1 MNNFHEQA
9 MSFVYQQVLHRLQG
23 FLERTERIALQL
35 LIQRL
40 LVAAGGL
47 ERLAQYRVMVVL
59 EGGRECAY
67 TLAFLRA
74 AQLSIAGR
82 YPDTFILRV
91 AILHQPRLT
100 PRVLERIQTQ
110 CSELFLYD
118 DHRVELLFVNDKGV
132 RRLDKPL
139 GGIHKPCTTNRTMML
154 MSGHLTRGDA
164 RGTFFYADLL
174 ARAKLFSSAFEWG
187 QPADA
192 LIDRRPPRHLA
203 RYMAWIQRVA
213 SQRGHA
219 GQPVNGDDLQT
230 SVRLCSFLD
239 DDYKDVLC
247 LPPTDQ
253 PCNPFTDDTKIA
265 VLNVFDCLFTDID
278 MFNSRLL
285 TYLHGSFALKDL
297 DIEEPQV
304 AVIVLA
310 AHLQGLR
317 AACEQRLSYR
327 AAVELYWQQ
336 AATQY
341 PPNERLKGQLIKL
354 LGTAFNTPR
363 RIDQMRL
370 ITARYLDE
378 LHGVSDV
385 QLGCFIYSPFINE
398 GQNLELFLRNCYP
411 EKLPFINEY
420 HQMMMHKP
428 LSTPVDVTWLEH
440 VSGLPLSS
448 IQVLYRMQHVQFR
461 EDDSLMTSL
470 WASDPHKQ
478 PWALV

>member
-47 ERLAQYRVMVVL
+47 DRLAQYRVMVVL

-100 PRVLERIQTQ
+100 PRVLERIEAQF
-110 CSELFLYD
+110 SELFLYD
-118 DHRVELLFVNDKGV
+118 DHRVELLSVDDKGV
-132 RRLDKPL
+132 RRLDKHL
-139 GGIHKPCTTNRTMML
+139 DGINKSSARDRVMML

-192 LIDRRPPRHLA
+192 VIDRRPPRHLA

-219 GQPVNGDDLQT
+219 GQPVNRDDLHA

-239 DDYKDVLC
+239 DDYKDALC
-247 LPPTDQ
+247 LASNDQ
-253 PCNPFTDDTKIA
+253 PYSPLAGGKNIT

-278 MFNSRLL
+278 LFNSRLL
-285 TYLHGSFALKDL
+285 TYLHGSFVLKDL
-297 DIEEPQV
+297 DIEEPQM

-317 AACEQRLSYR
+317 AACDPSLSYS
-327 AAVELYWQQ
+327 AGVEMYWQQ

-341 PPNERLKGQLIKL
+341 PPNERLKGQLITL
-354 LGTAFNTPR
+354 LGVAFNTPR
-363 RIDQMRL
+363 RIDQLRL

-378 LHGVSDV
+378 LYGISEV

-398 GQNLELFLRNCYP
+398 GQNLECFLRNCYP
-411 EKLPFINEY
+411 DKLRFINEY
-420 HQMMMHKP
+420 HQVMLDKP
-428 LSTPVDVTWLEH
+428 LSPPVDVTWLEH

-478 PWALV
+478 PWTLA

>member
-9 MSFVYQQVLHRLQG
+9 MGFVYQQVLHRLQG

-47 ERLAQYRVMVVL
+47 ERLGQYRVMVVL

-100 PRVLERIQTQ
+100 PRVLERIQAQ

-118 DHRVELLFVNDKGV
+118 DHRVELLSVDDKGV
-132 RRLDKPL
+132 RRLDKHL
-139 GGIHKPCTTNRTMML
+139 AGTRKPSVRDRTMML
-154 MSGHLTRGDA
+154 MSGHLTRGDT

-174 ARAKLFSSAFEWG
+174 ARAKLFSSAFEWE

-192 LIDRRPPRHLA
+192 VIDRRPPKHLGT
-203 RYMAWIQRVA
+203 YMAWIQRVA

-219 GQPVNGDDLQT
+219 GQPVNRDDLRA
-230 SVRLCSFLD
+230 SIRLCSFLD
-239 DDYKDVLC
+239 DDYRDVLC
-247 LPPTDQ
+247 LPPSDQ
-253 PCNPFTDDTKIA
+253 PNSSLAADKYIN

-285 TYLHGSFALKDL
+285 TYLHGSFALEDL

-317 AACEQRLSYR
+317 VACEQSLTYSSG
-327 AAVELYWQQ
+327 VERYWQQ
-336 AATQY
+336 AATLY
-341 PPNERLKGQLIKL
+341 PPNVRLKGQLINL
-354 LGTAFNTPR
+354 LGAAFNTPR
-363 RIDQMRL
+363 RIEQLRL
-370 ITARYLDE
+370 TTARYLDE
-378 LHGVSDV
+378 LHGVSEV

-398 GQNLELFLRNCYP
+398 GQNLEFFLRNCFP
-411 EKLPFINEY
+411 DKLQFINEY
-420 HQMMMHKP
+420 RQMMMDKP

-448 IQVLYRMQHVQFR
+448 LQVLYRMQHVKFR

-478 PWALV
+478 PWAVA

>member
-40 LVAAGGL
+40 QVAAGGM
-47 ERLAQYRVMVVL
+47 ERLAQFRVMVVL

-67 TLAFLRA
+67 TLALLRA

-82 YPDTFILRV
+82 HPETFILRV

-100 PRVLERIQTQ
+100 PRVLERIQAQ
-110 CSELFLYD
+110 CDELFLYD
-118 DHRVELLFVNDKGV
+118 DHRVELLSVDDNGV
-132 RRLDKPL
+132 RRLDKHL
-139 GGIHKPCTTNRTMML
+139 VGTRKPSARARIMML

-174 ARAKLFSSAFEWG
+174 ARAKLFSSAVEWG

-192 LIDRRPPRHLA
+192 IIDRRPPTHLGT
-203 RYMAWIQRVA
+203 YMAWIQRVA

-219 GQPVNGDDLQT
+219 GQPANRDDLQA

-239 DDYKDVLC
+239 DDYKEVLC
-247 LPPTDQ
+247 LPPNDQ
-253 PCNPFTDDTKIA
+253 PYRPLADGKNIT
-265 VLNVFDCLFTDID
+265 VLNIFDCLFTDID

-285 TYLHGSFALKDL
+285 TYLNGSFALNDL

-304 AVIVLA
+304 AVVVLA

-317 AACEQRLSYR
+317 AACQQNLTYS
-327 AAVELYWQQ
+327 AGVELYWQQ
-336 AATQY
+336 AVTQY
-341 PPNERLKGQLIKL
+341 PPNERLKGHLIKL
-354 LGTAFNTPR
+354 LGAAFNTPR
-363 RIDQMRL
+363 RIDKLRL
-370 ITARYLDE
+370 ITAQYLDE
-378 LHGVSDV
+378 LHGVSEV
-385 QLGCFIYSPFINE
+385 QLSCFMYSPFINE

-411 EKLPFINEY
+411 DKLQFINEY
-420 HQMMMHKP
+420 HQMMMDKP
-428 LSTPVDVTWLEH
+428 LSTPVDVTWLEQI
-440 VSGLPLSS
+440 SGLPLSS
-448 IQVLYRMQHVQFR
+448 LQVLYRMQHVKFR
-461 EDDSLMTSL
+461 EDNSLMTSL

-478 PWALV
+478 PWTLP

>member
-82 YPDTFILRV
+82 HPDTFILRV
-91 AILHQPRLT
+91 AILQQPRLT
-100 PRVLERIQTQ
+100 PKVLELIQAQ
-110 CSELFLYD
+110 CNELFLYD
-118 DHRVELLFVNDKGV
+118 DHRVELLSVDDNGV
-132 RRLDKPL
+132 RRLDKHMGVITQPSARD
-139 GGIHKPCTTNRTMML
+139 RTRML

-174 ARAKLFSSAFEWG
+174 ARAKLFSSAFEWE

-192 LIDRRPPRHLA
+192 VIDRRPPRHLGTF
-203 RYMAWIQRVA
+203 MAWIQRVA

-219 GQPVNGDDLQT
+219 GQPVNRDDLHA
-230 SVRLCSFLD
+230 SVRLCSCLD
-239 DDYKDVLC
+239 DDYKDELC
-247 LPPTDQ
+247 LPSNDQ
-253 PCNPFTDDTKIA
+253 PCSPLTACKYIT

-285 TYLHGSFALKDL
+285 TFLRGSFALNDL
-297 DIEEPQV
+297 DLEEPQV
-304 AVIVLA
+304 AVVVLA

-317 AACEQRLSYR
+317 TACEQRLTYS
-327 AAVELYWQQ
+327 AGVEMYWQQ

-341 PPNERLKGQLIKL
+341 PPNDRLKGQLIKL
-354 LGTAFNTPR
+354 LGAAFNTPR
-363 RIDQMRL
+363 RIDKLRL
-370 ITARYLDE
+370 ITSRYLDE
-378 LHGVSDV
+378 LHGVSEV
-385 QLGCFIYSPFINE
+385 QLSCLIYSPFVNE

-411 EKLPFINEY
+411 DKLQFINEY
-420 HQMMMHKP
+420 HQKMIGKP
-428 LSTPVDVTWLEH
+428 LLTPVDMTWLEH
-440 VSGLPLSS
+440 VSGLTLSS
-448 IQVLYRMQHVQFR
+448 LQVLYRMKHIQFR